1 MCVVCVVSR
10 NPFNRKKREE
20 RERERGREMDVV
32 VVFSRLFYAKVLVTN
47 TP

>member
-20 RERERGREMDVV
+20 REREREGDGRRRCVQPALLCQSLGD
-32 VVFSRLFYAKVLVTN
+32 
-47 TP
+47 